1 MTECTLTLFYSCLQ
15 SWGRQCLTQWE
26 YGKGWQTAVFKQLR
40 IQHLMKLRWGNGVG
54 ALICSAHKVDELLDQ
69 CTMRTTWMVAD
80 RGLLCQCVMLRVHYT
95 HAVQQQTLQ
104 HCTTIKDSVDGHGEI
119 YGQQSITPWEEWF
132 SVVMLQSLHLTPR
145 TCANMCQIKKI
156 LQHHEKRLVKARP
169 RCVSGGIDH
178 CYDCRV
184 QNQRPMRGRAA
195 LELLELSSLG
205 FA

>member
-1 MTECTLTLFYSCLQ
+1 M
-15 SWGRQCLTQWE
+15 
-26 YGKGWQTAVFKQLR
+26 
-40 IQHLMKLRWGNGVG
+40 
-54 ALICSAHKVDELLDQ
+54 
-69 CTMRTTWMVAD
+69 
-80 RGLLCQCVMLRVHYT
+80 
-95 HAVQQQTLQ
+95 
-104 HCTTIKDSVDGHGEI
+104 DGHGEI
-119 YGQQSITPWEEWF
+119 YGQQSITPLGGMILCCHVTIF
-132 SVVMLQSLHLTPR
+132 ALDTR